1 MDEFP
6 HLKQTEELIKKCVL
20 CGGCH
25 GGCPTYDLSRYE
37 SDSARGKVILAESVL
52 KGDLP
57 PNGNLLSKFDHCLT
71 CMNCV
76 VNCPAGANPVKV
88 ITAARAELFARSDD
102 TDMAKTV
109 FRMLIEKGSLSFFG
123 KLMAVATKVFSV
135 LPAID
140 SLPFVRRGAKRVLP
154 KFSFNSLRNGYP
166 QVIRAKGGKKPVMR
180 VGYFMG
186 CMADRVFQ
194 DTGGAVIDVLNA
206 AGADVVISKGEV
218 CCGAPA
224 FFAGDRESAT
234 NAALKN
240 MEAFDARELD
250 YIVTSCATCGSVLKE
265 IYPDLLQGRGRVRRF
280 SSKIIDFQEL
290 IADHLF
296 DELEFIEPEGS
307 LKVTYHDPCHLL
319 RGMNVKQAPREI
331 LKKLPGVEYV
341 EMDEACKC
349 CGGSGLFSLKYYD
362 DALEIGRRK
371 AQNIAASGAEV
382 VATACPSC
390 RMQLSDVINRYN
402 GEAGQTAGVTD
413 VTHTA
418 ALIKSLLKA
427 DG

>member
-1 MDEFP
+1 
-6 HLKQTEELIKKCVL
+6 
-20 CGGCH
+20 
-25 GGCPTYDLSRYE
+25 
-37 SDSARGKVILAESVL
+37 
-52 KGDLP
+52 
-57 PNGNLLSKFDHCLT
+57 NGNLISKFDHCLT

-76 VNCPAGANPVKV
+76 ANCPAGANPVKV
-88 ITAARAELFARSDD
+88 ITAARAELFARSED
-102 TDMAKTV
+102 TDMAKTA
-109 FRMLIEKGSLSFFG
+109 FRMLAEKSSFGIFSG
-123 KLMAVATKVFSV
+123 LMAVATKVFSV
-135 LPAID
+135 LPAADI
-140 SLPFVRRGAKRVLP
+140 LPFVRGGVKRVLP
-154 KFSFNSLRNGYP
+154 KFSFSSLRDGYP
-166 QVIRAKGGKKPVMR
+166 KVIRPKGGKKPVMR
-180 VGYFMG
+180 VGYFTG
-186 CMADRVFQ
+186 CMADRVYH
-194 DTGGAVIDVLNA
+194 DTGHAVIEVLRA
-206 AGADVVISKGEV
+206 AGAEVVISKDEV
-218 CCGAPA
+218 CCGAPS

-265 IYPDLLQGRGRVRRF
+265 IYPDLLQGRGRARRF

-290 IADHLF
+290 IADSLL

-319 RGMNVKQAPREI
+319 RGMNVKEAPREI
-331 LKKLPGVEYV
+331 LKKLPGVEFV
-341 EMDEACKC
+341 EMDGACKC

-371 AQNIAASGAEV
+371 AQNIAASGADV
-382 VATACPSC
+382 VVTACPSC

-402 GEAGQTAGVTD
+402 GEAGQTTEVTD

-427 DG
+427 GG